1 LKRQVKSGYVRTP
14 GVILGSPQKIIEFTL
29 EVRPGLGVSFN
40 QQMAAWAF
48 MRLAITLIPHECSDA
63 DCPWK
68 YHGTI
73 DGSSVYRFLEEW
85 VEIVAEGEVEE
96 DDLRVRKLIEDI
108 KEKGNPP
115 PPFLR
120 LLGGM

>member
-1 LKRQVKSGYVRTP
+1 MKTGYARTP
-14 GVILGSPQKIIEFTL
+14 AEILGSSLHVIDFSL

-48 MRLAITLIPHECSDA
+48 MRLPITLIPHECKTP
-63 DCPWK
+63 DCPWV

-73 DGSSVYRFLEEW
+73 DGSVVYRFLEEW

-96 DDLRVRKLIEDI
+96 DDLRVRKLIESI
-108 KEKGNPP
+108 EEKGN
-115 PPFLR
+115 PFLR
-120 LLGGM
+120 LLGGGS